1 MDNGGRISASSVPFE
16 IRTVREVSR
25 TIARLLDNADLQEIW
40 VTGEIRDLRRQARGH
55 MYFSLSEVAE
65 GSTFQVRCVM
75 WNSFARELS
84 FDPGDGAKVLA
95 WGSVEVYEPHGKY
108 QLVVRD
114 LRLAGTGEK
123 HLLVQRWKEMLAGEG
138 LFSAERKKP
147 LPRMPARIGVVTSST
162 GAARRDV
169 EEVIARRFPLQVI
182 ISPASVQ
189 GEGAYL
195 EIVRALQRID
205 GTVDVIILGR
215 GGGSFEDLFPFN
227 HPEVV
232 RAVASCTT
240 PVVSGIGHETDVTL
254 ADLAADVRAPTPSA
268 AAEIAVPDRNALL
281 AKLASLAE
289 GLSRAAQRRAERS
302 VERYTEI
309 RVRLKPSRLLR
320 HIDGERERVMDIDGR
335 IRRGIAGRI
344 DREMQLVRQLKA
356 GLEACNPDRPLVHG
370 YAIVEKEGRVVTL
383 ARDLARGDRITVRM
397 QDGSVVTRV
406 LEVEDAENI

>member
-1 MDNGGRISASSVPFE
+1 MDNGRLGSATSVPFE
-16 IRTVREVSR
+16 IKTVREISR
-25 TIARLLDNADLQEIW
+25 TIARLLEDADLQEIW
-40 VTGEIRDLRRQARGH
+40 VTGEIRDFRRQARGH
-55 MYFSLSEVAE
+55 LYFSLSEVAE

-84 FDPGDGAKVLA
+84 FEPGDGAKVLA

-114 LRLAGTGEK
+114 LRMAGTGEK

-138 LFSAERKKP
+138 LFSAARKRP

-162 GAARRDV
+162 GAARRDI
-169 EEVIARRFPLQVI
+169 EEVIARRFPAEVI

-189 GEGAYL
+189 GESAPF

-215 GGGSFEDLFPFN
+215 GGGSYEDLFPFN

-232 RAVASCTT
+232 RAVASCAT
-240 PVVSGIGHETDVTL
+240 PVVSGIGHETDITL

-268 AAEIAVPDRNALL
+268 AAEIAVPDRSALL
-281 AKLASLAE
+281 ANLANLAQ
-289 GLSRAAQRRAERS
+289 GLSRAVLRRTERS
-302 VERYTEI
+302 LERYTEI
-309 RVRLKPSRLLR
+309 RIRLKPSRLLR
-320 HIDGERERVMDIDGR
+320 HIDTERERVMDLDGR
-335 IRRGIAGRI
+335 IRRGVAGRR
-344 DREMQLVRQLKA
+344 DREVQLVRQLKA
-356 GLEACNPDRPLVHG
+356 GLEACNPDRPLAHG

-383 ARDLARGDRITVRM
+383 ARELARGDQIRVRM
-397 QDGSVVTRV
+397 LDGSVVARV
-406 LEVEDAENI
+406 LEVEDAENV